1 MDNKTCDWP
10 DCDNPA
16 ICRSENT
23 NGAFVCSDHLKL
35 INVKTTEQY
44 TDTEVA
50 AIVRMWL
57 IAERRRVR
65 EIQAGGVDAAAQQ
78 LLRTSFRGKAICLWV
93 VDKMDGTAK
102 FSTNINRND
111 FKRLLMNTAIS
122 LDPQPELFAKN
133 IPVG

>member
-1 MDNKTCDWP
+1 MENKTCDWP

-57 IAERRRVR
+57 IAEQRKAS
-65 EIQAGGVDAAAQQ
+65 EIRAGGVDAAAQQ
-78 LLRTSFRGKAICLWV
+78 LLRTSFRGKAICLLV
-93 VDKMDGTAK
+93 VDQMDGAMK
-102 FSTNINRND
+102 FSTNINRHAL
-111 FKRLLMNTAIS
+111 KRLLMNTAIS
-122 LDPQPELFAKN
+122 LDTQPELFAKN